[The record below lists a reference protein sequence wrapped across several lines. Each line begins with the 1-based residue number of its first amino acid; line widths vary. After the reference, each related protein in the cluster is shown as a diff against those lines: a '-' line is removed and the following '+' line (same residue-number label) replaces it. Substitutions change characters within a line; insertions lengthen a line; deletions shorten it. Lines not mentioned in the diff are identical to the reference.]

1 MDDEWDDLHGEVH
14 DLDGEAHDLDGGGW
28 ADVTGNPAE
37 DIPGY
42 SSPSRRGQN
51 LSGFRPSRDNRAA
64 EALAQSK
71 RHREQ
76 RAAKRAETRQAK
88 ETRQAVVGSDEWR
101 AARAARWEALGWLTP
116 PAGHERV
123 EQKSQPVQ
131 TESRDEIAARSLT
144 ELQPGQHG
152 AFFERRIKRC
162 RWAPWKKRTV
172 WQQTS
177 AWMATTPPTS
187 GTEVVTVGD
196 VSELPGKVHTI
207 AAYSP
212 DKPVVY

>member
-1 MDDEWDDLHGEVH
+1 MDDEWDDLHGEAH

-71 RHREQ
+71 RDREQ
-76 RAAKRAETRQAK
+76 RAAKRQGARREATQPA
-88 ETRQAVVGSDEWR
+88 VGSEEWR
-101 AARAARWEALGWLTP
+101 ARRAARWEAQGRLTP
-116 PAGHERV
+116 VNGSSGEERH
-123 EQKSQPVQ
+123 EQKS
-131 TESRDEIAARSLT
+131 RDAVAQQSLS

-152 AFFERRIKRC
+152 AYFEKRTY
-162 RWAPWKKRTV
+162 RPWYAPWTKKTV
-172 WQQTS
+172 WQQIS
-177 AWMATTPPTS
+177 AWRATTPPK
-187 GTEVVTVGD
+187 GADVVTVAD
-196 VSELPGKVHTI
+196 VGELPGRVRTI
-207 AAYSP
+207 GRVGKTGAVEY
-212 DKPVVY
+212 